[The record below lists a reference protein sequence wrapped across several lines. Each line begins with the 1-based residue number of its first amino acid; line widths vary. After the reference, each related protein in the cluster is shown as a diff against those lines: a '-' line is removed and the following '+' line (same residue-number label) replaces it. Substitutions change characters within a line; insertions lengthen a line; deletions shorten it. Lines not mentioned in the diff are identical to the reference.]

1 MSILLFIVI
10 LVALIIVHEF
20 GHFLAAKRAGIRVD
34 EFGIGFP
41 PRLWGFKR
49 GETLYSLNALPFG
62 GFVKIFGED
71 KLDADA
77 SHQDF
82 SRSLVGRSRGIQ
94 AWVLAAGILFNVF
107 FAYALFSLGY
117 LIGFPTPV
125 DHQGLGEV
133 RDAQVL
139 VVNVGGGTPAE
150 RAGLSSGD
158 AITALSQG
166 EDTLTPQNA
175 DEARAFIAAHE
186 DKIVVS
192 YRRGGQTGEV
202 AVLPQSGI
210 VEGRKAIGVLLD
222 DVGVLRLPPYL
233 APIEGARLTWRV
245 TEATFLG
252 LGAFFGGV
260 LSGQA
265 DFSSIAG
272 PVGIVAYVE
281 DASQIGFISLLSLTA
296 LISINLAIINL
307 IPFPALDGGR
317 LFFLAIET
325 IRRKPIS
332 VAVTRAANTVGFIL
346 LILLMVVVT
355 YHDVLK
361 LFNT

>member
-1 MSILLFIVI
+1 MSIFLFIVI
-10 LVALIIVHEF
+10 LVALILVHEF
-20 GHFLAAKRAGIRVD
+20 GHFIAAKRAGIRVD

-41 PRLWGFKR
+41 PRLWGIRR
-49 GETLYSLNALPFG
+49 GETLYSINAIPFG

-71 KLDADA
+71 
-77 SHQDF
+77 SHDVKETGGDL
-82 SRSLVGRSRGIQ
+82 SRSFVAKQKGIQ

-107 FAYALFSLGY
+107 FAYVLFSLGY
-117 LIGFPTPV
+117 MIGFPTPV

-158 AITALSQG
+158 AITALSQR

-192 YRRGGQTGEV
+192 YRRGDTLGEV
-202 AVLPQSGI
+202 TVEPQAGI

-222 DVGVLRLPPYL
+222 DVGILRLPPHL
-233 APIEGARLTWRV
+233 ALIEGARLTSRV

-252 LGAFFGGV
+252 LGAFFANLV
-260 LSGQA
+260 SGQA

-317 LFFLAIET
+317 LFFLAIEA

-332 VAVTRAANTVGFIL
+332 VAVTRAANTVGFVL